1 MRKLLIGQKR
11 RLPIGLDLVHPR
23 PDRDFVVTLQEC
35 DRRLEHRALVHLAAI
50 GRHHRAELVDQ
61 QVELVTAFLL
71 TEVPGLPRV
80 EWNNCDELLVRVR
93 IVYNKPFG
101 IIFVIRIILHL
112 CDRYKIYFNNF
123 DLWIVTN
130 FTKARCFQSLSF
142 KLLTYTLI
150 DITFSFLLRSA

>member
-71 TEVPGLPRV
+71 TEVPGLP
-80 EWNNCDELLVRVR
+80 
-93 IVYNKPFG
+93 FG